1 MNETQDLSI
10 FLGLAIYFIPTIIA
24 FIRGHASKWG
34 IMLVNLIL
42 GFTGVGWL
50 FALIWSVSNKGQ
62 GNVVV
67 VSNNNLMK

>member
-10 FLGLAIYFIPTIIA
+10 LLGLAIYFIPTIIA

-42 GFTGVGWL
+42 GFTGIGWL

-62 GNVVV
+62 CNVVV